1 MSQIEITD
9 ASLEAEASEMMELAE
24 RLSKCL
30 VEYFLAEHFVNK
42 KFQSLISSHRI
53 AKCFQMKTW
62 NFESA
67 KKMDVPKYE
76 MTVEFVSDE
85 KFTIAVEHSRSNQ
98 NIGEDAISFLT
109 LVVGDTENNLFVH
122 SEDM

>member
-9 ASLEAEASEMMELAE
+9 AGFEAEATEMMELAE

-30 VEYFLAEHFVNK
+30 VEYFIAEDFVNK
-42 KFQSLISSHRI
+42 KFQSLISSHLM

-62 NFESA
+62 NFASA
-67 KKMDVPKYE
+67 EKKAAPKYK

-85 KFTIAVEHSRSNQ
+85 KFAIAVEHSQTHQ
-98 NIGEDAISFLT
+98 NIGEEAISSLT